1 MVSKRI
7 RIALYQGRPGLG
19 LPEDIASKIQKTGL
33 DILCLPEYFMVR
45 PDEPSILLSADK
57 HDQHLNY
64 LENLSLKLGCAV
76 TGATLLKKT
85 NANYKNVCYFINDSE
100 VIGYY
105 EKIHP
110 FKNEGK
116 GKIIAGH
123 EYKAIRFG
131 DFRVGLLICAD
142 VLFPWSFANI
152 RGLRPDL
159 IIIPT
164 TSPYRAGESVRVKY
178 ARDQRLFVEG
188 AKRAGCPVIKV
199 SSVGKVACKMVQGRS
214 LVATPDGI
222 IFRVPPQDETRPV
235 LRITDLDL

>member
-1 MVSKRI
+1 MGKKI
-7 RIALYQGRPGLG
+7 KIALYQGRPGLG
-19 LPEDIASKIQKTGL
+19 LPGDITTKIQKTSP
-33 DILCLPEYFMVR
+33 DIFCLPEYFMVR
-45 PDEPSILLSADK
+45 PDEQSILLSADR

-64 LENLSLKLGCAV
+64 LKDLSLKLGCAV

-85 NANYKNVCYFINDSE
+85 IAGYKNICYFINNGE
-100 VIGYY
+100 VKGYY

-110 FKNEGK
+110 FRNEGK
-116 GKIIAGH
+116 GKVIAG
-123 EYKAIRFG
+123 YKYKVIQFG

-164 TSPYRAGESVRVKY
+164 TSPYRESESVREKFT
-178 ARDQRLFVEG
+178 RDQRLFVEG
-188 AKRAGCPVIKV
+188 AKTAGCPVVKV

-214 LVATPDGI
+214 LVATADGI
-222 IFRVPPQDETRPV
+222 IFRVPPQDETKPV
-235 LRITDLDL
+235 LKIVHLVL